1 MPSSRPGFQ
10 SLSWSR
16 PDLPAGRPKTP
27 RPKITSQHGLI
38 YSRLIQSFGEE
49 TARRYAKANQDA
61 VRAYQDLIDVQGIS
75 CDWEERCAYLYG
87 PDVTVLQEEAE
98 AARRLGLPASFTREV
113 LYPHPPRWGGLHLKG
128 RHSSIP

>member
-10 SLSWSR
+10 SLSWR
-16 PDLPAGRPKTP
+16 PPDRRRADPKHTA
-27 RPKITSQHGLI
+27 KITSQHGLI

-98 AARRLGLPASFTREV
+98 AARRLACRPRLPGRSLSPSPTMGRSA
-113 LYPHPPRWGGLHLKG
+113 LKG
-128 RHSSIP
+128 RHSSTP